1 MRFTVV
7 IIACLLVVAR
17 LGAGEKPVR
26 GKVTYLAAGTIY
38 TSVGREQGLRDSTL
52 LVVVSRKDTIATL
65 RVMAFSSHSSSCLV
79 VRSSR
84 PVSIGDDVF
93 GKVVSTDSGIVRSD
107 SAGIMHPPDMGIAPV
122 STFSAASALPKGDV
136 LELHGRLGAQYIT
149 TLYEQS
155 AFNVAQP
162 GVVLSLHG
170 VMRDVPL
177 RLDMYANFKSLAL
190 GGRSPLARSA
200 VNQSRVYGLS
210 LSYDDNI
217 TVASLGRIIPF
228 SSPSIGYVDGALL
241 SRKFGNVVIGTVA
254 GYQPDWTMRSVSTDF
269 RKFAVFAQYSSFD
282 RMAFSMSAAYAR
294 TYYRSNLDREA
305 ASLLVNS
312 ALTENLYLYGNA
324 ELDLRKKLG
333 EGLILSPMITSAYG
347 TLYCRIIDNLTV
359 GLGFDAARSY
369 YSFEAVRLVPD
380 SLLVNTLRSGMMVSI
395 SWYIPGG
402 FTLQDSYAPRS
413 SLGPF
418 GQEYSNSSA
427 LNVVDIFSTGVSLRC
442 SYNTSRNEFTMLAG
456 YGLSAQ
462 ATIAR
467 TVDLTLRYQENGYT
481 VKQTDQHLRATS
493 LGGDLMIFLA
503 RSLTFLAS
511 YDRRNDYGMTSHA
524 VFAEFGFRF

>member
-1 MRFTVV
+1 MRFTMV
-7 IIACLLVVAR
+7 IIASLLVVAR

-65 RVMAFSSHSSSCLV
+65 KVMAFSSQSSSCLV
-79 VRSSR
+79 VWSSR
-84 PVSIGDDVF
+84 PVTIGDDVF
-93 GKVVSTDSGIVRSD
+93 GRVTSTDSGIVRSA
-107 SAGIMHPPDMGIAPV
+107 SPELAHPLDMGIAPV
-122 STFSAASALPKGDV
+122 STFSEASALTQGDF
-136 LELHGRLGAQYIT
+136 LELHGRLGAQYNTSI
-149 TLYEQS
+149 YEQS
-155 AFNVAQP
+155 AFNVTQP

-170 VMRDVPL
+170 ALRDVPL
-177 RLDMYANFKSLAL
+177 RLDMYANFRSLAL
-190 GGRSPLARSA
+190 GDRSPFARSA
-200 VNQSRVYGLS
+200 VNQSRIYGLS

-241 SRKFGNVVIGTVA
+241 SRKFGSVVIGTVA

-269 RKFAVFAQYSSFD
+269 RKVAVFAQYSSFD
-282 RMAFSMSAAYAR
+282 RMAFSLSAAYAR
-294 TYYRSNLDREA
+294 TYYRSSLDREA

-312 ALTENLYLYGNA
+312 GLTDNLYLYGNA
-324 ELDLRKKLG
+324 EFDLRKKLG

-369 YSFEAVRLVPD
+369 YSFESVRLVPD

-395 SWYIPGG
+395 NWYIPGG
-402 FTLQDSYAPRS
+402 FSVQESYAPRS
-413 SLGPF
+413 SMAPF

-427 LNVVDIFSTGVSLRC
+427 LNVVDIFSTGVSLRG
-442 SYNTSRNEFTMLAG
+442 SYTTNRNEFTTLAG

-467 TVDLTLRYQENGYT
+467 TVDLTLRYQQNGYT
-481 VKQTDQHLRATS
+481 VKQTDQHLRSTS
-493 LGGDLMIFLA
+493 LGGDLMLFLT

-511 YDRRNDYGMTSHA
+511 YDRRDDYGMTSH
-524 VFAEFGFRF
+524 VIFAELGFRF